1 MQLQVD
7 LLWNVARQYL
17 TILQK
22 RKMVNNMLKIRK
34 ELWIMIIQF
43 IVFLGAQ
50 IISRL
55 SGDMYGSLFVVVI
68 IYPISV
74 LILSIAISWTESK
87 FKYLY
92 PIYVA
97 IIFLL
102 MPYIFLNGSSYSY
115 SLIFTGISAVG
126 MVIGLISNY
135 ISEFFTKDKEK
146 NKN

>member
-1 MQLQVD
+1 
-7 LLWNVARQYL
+7 
-17 TILQK
+17 
-22 RKMVNNMLKIRK
+22 MLKIRK

-50 IISRL
+50 IIARL

-74 LILSIAISWTESK
+74 LVLSIAISWTESK
-87 FKYLY
+87 LKYLY

-102 MPYIFLNGSSYSY
+102 MAYIFLNGSAYSY
-115 SLIFTGISAVG
+115 SLIFTGISVFG
-126 MVIGLISNY
+126 MVIGLISDY
-135 ISEFFTKDKEK
+135 ISKFFTKEK
-146 NKN
+146 GKKIK

>member
-1 MQLQVD
+1 
-7 LLWNVARQYL
+7 
-17 TILQK
+17 
-22 RKMVNNMLKIRK
+22 MLKIRK

-50 IISRL
+50 IIAKL
-55 SGDMYGSLFVVVI
+55 SGDMYGSLFVVLI

-74 LILSIAISWTESK
+74 LLLSIAISWTESK

-102 MPYIFLNGSSYSY
+102 MAYIFLNSSAYIYSV
-115 SLIFTGISAVG
+115 IFAGISVFG
-126 MVIGLISNY
+126 MLIGFIGNY
-135 ISEFFTKDKEK
+135 ISKFFTEEK
-146 NKN
+146 GKKIE